1 MYIYTFYAYFV
12 HFSADSIT
20 YTIDDK
26 MAVFRPKMCHF
37 VASSRAR
44 WPLKC
49 STKKGRETIAH
60 YKTPYIKC
68 TLTPYVSRIYTD
80 I

>member
-1 MYIYTFYAYFV
+1 MYICTFYATFM
-12 HFSADSIT
+12 HFSVDSIT
-20 YTIDDK
+20 YTISVK
-26 MAVFRPKMCHF
+26 MAHFRPKNCHF
-37 VASSRAR
+37 VTSPRAR

-68 TLTPYVSRIYTD
+68 TLTPYVSRIYAG